1 VSAVPAS
8 LYLGSAWRIALP
20 ALLVLLGA
28 IGLLYR
34 DTAAA
39 MVGIWSRSDTFAHAY
54 LVLPI
59 SLWLIWRQR
68 QVLATLSP
76 RPQPWMLLPML
87 LVGAAWMVADLVA
100 VNAATQF
107 ALVGLLVMAVPAM
120 LGLQVALAILFPLLF
135 LFFAVPFGEF
145 LLPVL
150 MEYTANFTVTALRM
164 SGIPVYREGLQF
176 VIPSGNWSVVEAC
189 SGVRYLI
196 ASFMIGTLF
205 AYLNYRSTR
214 RRIVFMGVS
223 LVVPILANW
232 LRAYMIVMLG
242 HLSGNTIAV
251 GVDHLI
257 YGWLFFGVVIT
268 IMFVIGARWSEPEAE
283 RSGAGAKLAVREWP
297 AGSNAAFGGMLLAC
311 VAVVS
316 LPPLWA
322 GAIQRNQATAG
333 EVPAFALPTRLGD
346 WQSDGGSAAPRWRP
360 RFFNP
365 SFETAQT
372 YVLDDKKVGVFVAYY
387 RGQGPDRELVSSRN
401 VLVSS
406 QNREWNQVASGR
418 QTLQLAAQSLTLG
431 TAELLGPSAPGRVDR
446 PQLKVWTTYWVNG
459 RMVHS
464 DAAAKWHS
472 ALALLTGR
480 SDDAALI
487 VLYADVEERSL
498 ANSALEAFA
507 KSNLS
512 RLGVLLQQA
521 ADQR

>member
-8 LYLGSAWRIALP
+8 LRLGSAWRIALP

-54 LVLPI
+54 MVLPI

-68 QVLATLSP
+68 QVLTTLSP

-87 LVGAAWMVADLVA
+87 LVGAAWMLADLVA
-100 VNAATQF
+100 VNAAAQF

-120 LGLQVALAILFPLLF
+120 LGLQVSFVILFPLLF

-150 MEYTANFTVTALRM
+150 MEYTANFTVTALRL

-268 IMFVIGARWSEPEAE
+268 IMFVIGARWSEPEAA
-283 RSGAGAKLAVREWP
+283 RSGAADPLAVREWP
-297 AGSNAAFGGMLLAC
+297 AGSHAAFGGMLLAC
-311 VAVVS
+311 VAAVS

-322 GAIQRNQATAG
+322 GAIQRNQVSVA
-333 EVPAFALPTRLGD
+333 EPAFALPKRLGD
-346 WQSDGGSAAPRWRP
+346 WQSDGGSPAQRWRP
-360 RFFNP
+360 RFINP
-365 SFETAQT
+365 SVEGAQT

-387 RGQGPDRELVSSRN
+387 RGQGPGRELVSSRN

-406 QNREWNQVASGR
+406 QDREWNHVASGR
-418 QTLQLAAQSLTLG
+418 RLVQIEAQALTLG
-431 TAELLGPSAPGRVDR
+431 TAELLGPAGPGTVNR
-446 PQLKVWTTYWVNG
+446 PQLRVWMTYWVNG

-480 SDDAALI
+480 PDDAAAI
-487 VLYADVEERSL
+487 VLYADVEGRGSAEV
-498 ANSALEAFA
+498 ALEAFA

-512 RLGVLLQQA
+512 RLGALLQRA